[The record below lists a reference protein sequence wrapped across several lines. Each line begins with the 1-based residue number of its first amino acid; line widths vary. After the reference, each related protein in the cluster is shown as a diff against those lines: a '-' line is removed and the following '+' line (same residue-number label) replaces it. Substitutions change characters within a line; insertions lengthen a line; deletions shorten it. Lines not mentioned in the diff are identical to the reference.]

1 MYDTAIKIKTL
12 VAMSVCY
19 LGIF

>member
-1 MYDTAIKIKTL
+1 MYGTAIKIKTL